1 LLEPPKSTEYLGSWE
16 GPLGQYREVVGYSYL
31 GSLFVRDPVKREY
44 LVLHPLNY
52 GNNARRYGSFGSTA
66 EFESAVLRDAAFV
79 DEILR
84 PPDLAELEQRLG
96 SLGPDQVYFP
106 VPYPLIGGSGE
117 LSTFQK
123 GNVWVFA
130 DLVGQTL
137 GVG

>member
-1 LLEPPKSTEYLGSWE
+1 MLEPPRSTEYLGSWE
-16 GPLGQYREVVGYSYL
+16 NPLGQYREVVGYSYL

-52 GNNARRYGSFGSTA
+52 GNNARRYGSFDSTA

-79 DEILR
+79 EEILR
-84 PPDLAELEQRLG
+84 PLDLAELEQRLG
-96 SLGPDQVYFP
+96 SLGPNQVYFP

-117 LSTFQK
+117 LATFQK